1 MNAGRSS
8 PVARRILI
16 CDELA
21 PAALDIF
28 RARGLEAEIRLGLTE
43 DQLVLAVPLVHA
55 LVVRSATKITRRVIE
70 SAGELRVIGRA
81 GVGVDNVDTEAA
93 TERGVVVMNTP
104 TGNTTSAA
112 ELSVALLLALARH
125 VPRADR
131 GVRAGSWSKKGLTG
145 TEITGKRLGVVGLG
159 RIGRAVAR
167 RALGLE
173 MSVVACDPFLQG
185 DAPPLAGIDLV
196 DLGTLLATCDFVS
209 LHLPLT
215 DATRN
220 LLSRERLFAM
230 KKGARLVNAARGGL
244 VDETALLE
252 ALAAG
257 HLAGAA
263 LDVLAQEPPPK
274 DHPLFLRDD
283 VVLTPHLGAS
293 SHEAQLAVAVDVA
306 RQICDFLVEG
316 VAHNAVNAPA
326 VSAQTLREIAPYVL
340 LAEKMGA
347 LLAQL
352 TSGPIRKIELT
363 LSGEIARQDH
373 RHVPLAL
380 LCGILR
386 AGIDEGANFVNA
398 PIIARERGIRLLEG
412 VEEEAH
418 SWASLIK
425 VRASTKG
432 GDESHVVA
440 GTVFGR
446 SPRIVRIDELHVD
459 LEPKGPILITRH
471 RDVPGVVGM
480 LGTVLGE
487 ERVNIRRIELGP
499 AAEAGG
505 APDGQELAR
514 GFLSL
519 YEVPAPAV
527 VARIAALPPVKEVK
541 LVRL

>member
-1 MNAGRSS
+1 MDAAGRGA
-8 PVARRILI
+8 PAGRRILI
-16 CDELA
+16 CDDLS
-21 PAALDIF
+21 PAAVEIF
-28 RARGLEAEIRLGLTE
+28 RARGLTPEVRLGLSE
-43 DQLVLAVPLVHA
+43 DALVEAVPGVHA

-70 SAGELRVIGRA
+70 AATDLRVIGRA

-93 TERGVVVMNTP
+93 TEHGVVVMNTP
-104 TGNTTSAA
+104 SGNTTSAA
-112 ELSVALLLALARH
+112 ELSIALLLALARH

-131 GVRAGSWSKKGLTG
+131 VVREGTWSKKGLTG
-145 TEITGKRLGVVGLG
+145 TEVAGKRIGIVGLG

-173 MSVVACDPFLQG
+173 MHVSACDPFLQG
-185 DAPPLAGIDLV
+185 EAPPLAGVDLV
-196 DLGTLLATCDFVS
+196 DLDTLLATSDFVS

-215 DATRN
+215 DATAN
-220 LLSRERLFAM
+220 LLSRERLLAM

-244 VDETALLE
+244 VDEKALLE
-252 ALAAG
+252 ALASG

-263 LDVLAQEPPPK
+263 LDVFAEEPPPK
-274 DHPLFLRDD
+274 DHPLLARPD

-306 RQICDFLVEG
+306 RQIGDFLLEG

-340 LAEKMGA
+340 LAEKTGA

-373 RHVPLAL
+373 RHVTLAL

-386 AGIDEGANFVNA
+386 SGIDEGANFVSA
-398 PIIARERGIRLLEG
+398 PVIARERGIRVLEG
-412 VEEEAH
+412 VDEESH
-418 SWASLIK
+418 SWQSLIK

-432 GDESHVVA
+432 GDESHLVA

-446 SPRIVRIDELHVD
+446 APRIVRIDELHVD

-487 ERVNIRRIELGP
+487 EGVNIRRIELGP
-499 AAEAGG
+499 AAEAAGG
-505 APDGQELAR
+505 REPLAR

-519 YEVPAPAV
+519 YESPAPSV
-527 VARIAALPPVKEVK
+527 VARVAALAPVKEVK

>member
-1 MNAGRSS
+1 MESARSA
-8 PVARRILI
+8 PAARRILI

-21 PAALDIF
+21 PAAVDIF
-28 RARGLEAEIRLGLTE
+28 RARGFEPEIRLGLAE
-43 DQLVLAVPLVHA
+43 DALVAAVQGVHA

-70 SAGELRVIGRA
+70 AAGELRVIGRA

-131 GVRAGSWSKKGLTG
+131 IVRKGSWSKKGLTG
-145 TEITGKRLGVVGLG
+145 TEVAGKRLGIVGLG

-173 MSVVACDPFLQG
+173 MSVVAHDPFLQG
-185 DAPPLAGIDLV
+185 EAAPIAGLDLV
-196 DLGTLLATCDFVS
+196 DLATLVSTSDFVS

-215 DATRN
+215 DATKN
-220 LLSRERLFAM
+220 LFSRERLFAM
-230 KKGARLVNAARGGL
+230 KPGARLVNAARGGL
-244 VDETALLE
+244 VDETALVE
-252 ALAAG
+252 ALESG

-263 LDVLAQEPPPK
+263 LDVFAEEPPPK
-274 DHPLFLRDD
+274 DHPLLQRDD

-347 LLAQL
+347 LLVQL

-386 AGIDEGANFVNA
+386 AGIDEGANFVSA
-398 PIIARERGIRLLEG
+398 PLIARERGIRLLEG
-412 VEEEAH
+412 QEEESH

-432 GDESHVVA
+432 GEESHVVA

-446 SPRIVRIDELHVD
+446 APRIVRIDELHVD

-480 LGTVLGE
+480 LGTLLGE

-499 AAEAGG
+499 AEEARGPAGG
-505 APDGQELAR
+505 EPLAR

-527 VARIAALPPVKEVK
+527 VARVAALAPVKDVK